1 MGRSFN
7 AHLFRGAN
15 RSMAEMSID
24 IEEPHTNPQD
34 MHLKIRRTPRFKQS
48 LVLLLAWIL
57 FDWGLGVLKTLI
69 ELMIM
74 GGRIWKTD
82 DSVSTRDFSF
92 LSDISLPVLTGEL
105 HSTHTVVV
113 FLDKPARLRFV
124 KLNQNE
130 YKYRD
135 DNTV

>member
-1 MGRSFN
+1 M
-7 AHLFRGAN
+7 
-15 RSMAEMSID
+15 
-24 IEEPHTNPQD
+24 
-34 MHLKIRRTPRFKQS
+34 
-48 LVLLLAWIL
+48 
-57 FDWGLGVLKTLI
+57 LKTLI

>member
-1 MGRSFN
+1 M
-7 AHLFRGAN
+7 
-15 RSMAEMSID
+15 
-24 IEEPHTNPQD
+24 
-34 MHLKIRRTPRFKQS
+34 
-48 LVLLLAWIL
+48 
-57 FDWGLGVLKTLI
+57 LKTLI

-113 FLDKPARLRFV
+113 FLDKLTAISESVRTCYFV
-124 KLNQNE
+124 LQ
-130 YKYRD
+130 
-135 DNTV
+135 

>member
-1 MGRSFN
+1 M
-7 AHLFRGAN
+7 
-15 RSMAEMSID
+15 
-24 IEEPHTNPQD
+24 
-34 MHLKIRRTPRFKQS
+34 
-48 LVLLLAWIL
+48 
-57 FDWGLGVLKTLI
+57 LKTLI

-92 LSDISLPVLTGEL
+92 LSDISLPVLTGEP

-124 KLNQNE
+124 KLQKTTKMTANAETAETHTQGQLQTKN
-130 YKYRD
+130 
-135 DNTV
+135 

>member
-1 MGRSFN
+1 MKCPNISEQKFVRKNDNILLSVVC
-7 AHLFRGAN
+7 
-15 RSMAEMSID
+15 AE
-24 IEEPHTNPQD
+24 
-34 MHLKIRRTPRFKQS
+34 
-48 LVLLLAWIL
+48 
-57 FDWGLGVLKTLI
+57 TLI

-74 GGRIWKTD
+74 GSRIWKTD

-124 KLNQNE
+124 KLNQN
-130 YKYRD
+130 
-135 DNTV
+135 